1 MSVWREVDLR
11 GIYLGERI
19 IRFSVPVERRIA
31 IISYE
36 GVSVLAVNAPSA
48 TLVVDIS
55 QPEGGDCYDR
65 SQQVLT
71 YGIKAFP
78 IVGLFGGIPILRNDY
93 GEEAFLGTTEDVLQV
108 RDAGQN
114 IVLAFEF
121 EDLSGDWRYATF
133 SPDGTVLVLGMPY
146 DLHVF
151 HRVP

>member
-1 MSVWREVDLR
+1 MTIWREVDLR
-11 GIYLGERI
+11 GIYLGDRI
-19 IRFSVPVERRIA
+19 IGFSVPVERRIA

-36 GVSVLAVNAPSA
+36 GVSILDVNEPP
-48 TLVVDIS
+48 TLLVVDTS
-55 QPEGGDCYDR
+55 QPEGGDRYDQ

-71 YGIKAFP
+71 QGTETFP
-78 IVGLFGGIPILRNDY
+78 ILGLFGGVPILRNDY
-93 GEEAFLGTTEDVLQV
+93 GEEAFLGTTKDVLQV
-108 RDAGQN
+108 RDAGQH

-133 SPDGTVLVLGMPY
+133 SPDGTVLVLGVPY